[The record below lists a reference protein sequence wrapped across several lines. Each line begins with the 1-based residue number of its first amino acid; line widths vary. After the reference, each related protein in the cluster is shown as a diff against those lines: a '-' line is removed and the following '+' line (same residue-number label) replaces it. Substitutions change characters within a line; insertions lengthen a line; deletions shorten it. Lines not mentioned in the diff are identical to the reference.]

1 MATGFVWHERYM
13 WHETPPSA
21 GVMPARGVLQ
31 PGEHFE
37 NPETKRRFKNL
48 LDGYEITPT
57 LTSITPVVVDDG
69 ILERFHTADYINR
82 VKALSADMGGD
93 AGEFAALGPGSFE
106 IATLAVGGCIA
117 AADAVLD
124 GRVSNAYALVRPPG
138 HHAERDRGRGFCLFS
153 NIGLTLMDQ
162 IARGRI
168 KKAAVVD
175 WDVHHGNGTEQA
187 FYDRADVLTISLH
200 QEHLYPSD
208 TGELDK
214 AGQGDGEGFNINAP
228 LPPGSGAGTYAAAM
242 ERVVAPALRAFRP
255 ELIVVACGFDASY
268 FDPLG
273 HMMLLADHYGELT
286 RSLLGIAREV
296 CDGRVLACHEGGYSA
311 GYVPFCGVAVVDAMR
326 GERSAVEDLFG
337 AGTDMQWQAL
347 QPHQD
352 AAVKA
357 VEDGP
362 LKKLLDK
369 VGC

>member
-1 MATGFVWHERYM
+1 V
-13 WHETPPSA
+13 
-21 GVMPARGVLQ
+21 
-31 PGEHFE
+31 
-37 NPETKRRFKNL
+37 
-48 LDGYEITPT
+48 
-57 LTSITPVVVDDG
+57 
-69 ILERFHTADYINR
+69 LERFHTADYIAR
-82 VKALSADMGGD
+82 VKALSAEMGGD

-106 IATLAVGGCIA
+106 IAALAVGGCIA

-124 GRVSNAYALVRPPG
+124 GRVNNAYALVRPPG

-168 KKAAVVD
+168 EKAAVVD

-187 FYDRADVLTISLH
+187 FYDRRDVLTISLH

-214 AGQGDGEGFNINAP
+214 TGRGEGEGFNINAP
-228 LPPGSGAGTYAAAM
+228 LPPGSGSGTYAAAM
-242 ERVVAPALRAFRP
+242 ERVVAPALQAFKP
-255 ELIVVACGFDASY
+255 DLIVVACGFDASY

-273 HMMLLADHYGELT
+273 HMMLLAEHYRELT
-286 RSLLGIAREV
+286 RALLGIADEV
-296 CDGRVLACHEGGYSA
+296 CAGRVLACHEGGYSA

-337 AGTDMQWQAL
+337 AATDMQWQAL

-352 AAVKA
+352 AAIRG
-357 VEDGP
+357 VEAGP
-362 LKKLLDK
+362 LAALLK
-369 VGC
+369 SV